1 MLSQCV
7 SAMSAHRTANLQK
20 VEFKLA
26 GDFRTFTVGAGP
38 FGGKDRERPRVEVR
52 GHSGRLN
59 SLD

>member
-1 MLSQCV
+1 
-7 SAMSAHRTANLQK
+7 MSAHRTANLQK